1 VIKIRYS
8 DLPTGL
14 HARTV
19 VAGRHVFLYLLPG
32 LSAAERR
39 AAIRRARSNGQVGHG
54 PRLPAAGLAT
64 AVVADRIRITIGN
77 AVAAV
82 RTHPGFFVP
91 VTIVLSVAVGYL
103 FLSAVSIPFRSP
115 LAGPSTG
122 ATSPAAAHRHSRPA
136 TAARHREPGRH
147 GLASLAGPPI
157 VVTGHRRRRLPPGFP
172 LPGPP
177 PARPPSRGPSGQG
190 QPPEPSQGPSPGPWP
205 GPSPSQS
212 PSQSDSGT
220 CMDVG
225 PLGGCLGL

>member
-1 VIKIRYS
+1 
-8 DLPTGL
+8 
-14 HARTV
+14 
-19 VAGRHVFLYLLPG
+19 
-32 LSAAERR
+32 
-39 AAIRRARSNGQVGHG
+39 
-54 PRLPAAGLAT
+54 
-64 AVVADRIRITIGN
+64 
-77 AVAAV
+77 
-82 RTHPGFFVP
+82 VP

-177 PARPPSRGPSGQG
+177 PGCGPARRV
-190 QPPEPSQGPSPGPWP
+190 PGPVAACCADGRRAARNIRRPARVTLKWRRHWP
-205 GPSPSQS
+205 S
-212 PSQSDSGT
+212 
-220 CMDVG
+220 
-225 PLGGCLGL
+225 